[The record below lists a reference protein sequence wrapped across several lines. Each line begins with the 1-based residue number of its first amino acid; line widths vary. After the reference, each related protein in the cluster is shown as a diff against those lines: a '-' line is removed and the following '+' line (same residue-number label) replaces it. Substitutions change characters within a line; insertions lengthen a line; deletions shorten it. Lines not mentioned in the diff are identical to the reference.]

1 MDEKKFR
8 QDLLNSIDTNKIDNI
23 SSSIL
28 QKYQLQKENEKK
40 KVPWYK
46 SKILYF
52 VGSPLLC
59 AGVALAIIL
68 PLTTKNDGSNNNPL
82 LPPGD
87 YIPGEIKGKHNEV
100 AFSVLS
106 AANILTNNSLTSP
119 LLKQRINQNDFK
131 EAMTSLNPYMSTSE
145 VIITN
150 GLQIEQTIVE
160 SDNPDY
166 EFKMI
171 IKDNNNDIEFY
182 YNEYDKDGT
191 LDHFDDDDDDEI
203 EEEYHI
209 RGIFVTNGTTY
220 NVVGDKELENEANES
235 EYELTLQ
242 VDLNNNNK
250 LIIEQEIESENNEEE
265 QSFVYT
271 LIENNRQVFSVELS
285 FEQEVN
291 KNMVAEISIE
301 KQNHEA
307 EYVIFKSNDS
317 NYDFNLNY
325 EINDEE
331 GNINVSIINNGEGY
345 RYEETRQ
352 NFYIELP
359 RN

>member
-1 MDEKKFR
+1 MDEKKIR
-8 QDLLNSIDTNKIDNI
+8 QDLLNSIDANKIDNI
-23 SSSIL
+23 SSAIL

-40 KVPWYK
+40 KIPWYK

-68 PLTTKNDGSNNNPL
+68 PLTTKDSNGSSNPL

-106 AANILTNNSLTSP
+106 AANILTNNTAASP
-119 LLKQRINQNDFK
+119 MLKQRISQNDFE
-131 EAMTSLNPYMSTSE
+131 EAMTSLNPYMTTSE
-145 VIITN
+145 VILTN
-150 GLQIEQTIVE
+150 GLQIEQTIFE
-160 SDNPDY
+160 SDDPNY

-171 IKDNNNDIEFY
+171 IKDNNNDIDFY

-209 RGIFVTNGTTY
+209 KGIFVIDGTTY
-220 NVVGDKELENEANES
+220 NVTGDKELENETDES

-242 VDLNNNNK
+242 VDLNSNSK
-250 LIIEQEIESENNEEE
+250 LIIEQQIE
-265 QSFVYT
+265 
-271 LIENNRQVFSVELS
+271 IENNRQLFSVELS

-301 KQNHEA
+301 KQGHEA

-317 NYDFNLNY
+317 NYDFKLNY

-331 GNINVSIINNGEGY
+331 GNINVSIINDGADY

>member
-1 MDEKKFR
+1 MDEKKIR

-23 SSSIL
+23 SSAIL

-40 KVPWYK
+40 KIPWYK

-68 PLTTKNDGSNNNPL
+68 PLTTKDSNGSSNPL

-106 AANILTNNSLTSP
+106 AANILTNNTVASP
-119 LLKQRINQNDFK
+119 MLKQRISQNDFE
-131 EAMTSLNPYMSTSE
+131 EAMTSLNPYMTTSE
-145 VIITN
+145 VVLTN
-150 GLQIEQTIVE
+150 GLQIEQTIFE
-160 SDNPDY
+160 SDDPDY

-171 IKDNNNDIEFY
+171 IKDNNNDIDFY

-191 LDHFDDDDDDEI
+191 LDQFDDDDDDEI

-209 RGIFVTNGTTY
+209 KGIFVIDGTTY
-220 NVVGDKELENEANES
+220 NVTGDKELENETDER

-242 VDLNNNNK
+242 VDLNSNSK
-250 LIIEQEIESENNEEE
+250 LIIEQQIETENKEEE

-271 LIENNRQVFSVELS
+271 LIENNRQLFSVELS

-301 KQNHEA
+301 KQGHEA

-317 NYDFNLNY
+317 NYDFKLNY

-331 GNINVSIINNGEGY
+331 GNINVSIINDGADY